1 MTGATVSARLSQVDR
16 LRLATEILLAYGEV
30 RWSLRRDSL
39 PGVVATLRSAPLASN
54 VGVILLPDPSLDGQ
68 RLGDA
73 VVRTLSPVP
82 SAARCLLRS
91 LLLLRLLARRGIH
104 GALVIAVQP
113 NDEAALDAHAW
124 VEIDG
129 RPLLAPAP
137 SYGRLVTL

>member
-1 MTGATVSARLSQVDR
+1 MTGATVTVRLSPVEK
-16 LRLATEILLAYGEV
+16 LRLAAEILLAYVRV

-39 PGVVATLRSAPLASN
+39 PGVVSTLRSAPPVH
-54 VGVILLPDPSLDGQ
+54 VGVVLLSDPSRDGQ

-82 SAARCLLRS
+82 TAARCLVRS
-91 LLLLRLLARRGIH
+91 LVLLRLLARRGVH

-113 NDEAALDAHAW
+113 NEETALDAHAW
-124 VEIDG
+124 VEVDG
-129 RPLLAPAP
+129 HPLLAPAP